1 MTTAEGPTVSRRRLA
16 AELRRLR
23 GNLRGSQVAAGVGWS
38 TSKVSRFELGK
49 ATIPLDEV
57 QQAINFYEVAEP
69 ARSQLLSLARGAHER
84 GWWEDHSEML
94 PEGYQDFIGLE
105 AGAATV
111 SQWQVE
117 AVPGLLQTADYAR
130 QVLSGY
136 QTFAPLTP
144 GVIEGRVRVRMIRQ
158 QVLTR
163 DPPLQLSVVIDESV
177 LLRRIGSRELMRAQ
191 LLHLARIAELPN
203 VDLRVLPLSYERV
216 LVADSFVIF
225 GFATTGDVGHLNDI
239 VSIESAVKSES
250 YEEGETNTFLH
261 RLVFKSLLE
270 ASLSPSDSLLR
281 IAEITNSSWA
291 LSEAVGSSTED

>member
-1 MTTAEGPTVSRRRLA
+1 VTTPEGPTVSRRRLA

-23 GNLRGSQVAAGVGWS
+23 GNLKGSQVATGLGWS
-38 TSKVSRFELGK
+38 TSKVSRFELGR
-49 ATIPLDEV
+49 AAIPLDE
-57 QQAINFYEVAEP
+57 AEKLLDFYKVTEP
-69 ARSQLLSLARGAHER
+69 ARSQLLSLARGAYER
-84 GWWEDHSEML
+84 GWWEDYSEML
-94 PEGYQDFIGLE
+94 PEGYEDFIGLE

-111 SQWQVE
+111 SQCQVE

-136 QTFAPLTP
+136 QSFAPLP
-144 GVIEGRVRVRMIRQ
+144 PSIIDGRVRVRMIRQ
-158 QVLTR
+158 QTLTR

-191 LLHLARIAELPN
+191 LMHLAKIAELPN
-203 VDLRVLPLSYERV
+203 VDLRVLPLSHERA
-216 LVADSFVIF
+216 LVADSFAIL
-225 GFATTGDVGHLNDI
+225 GFATTGAVGQLNDI

-270 ASLSPSDSLLR
+270 ASLSASDSLLR
-281 IAEITNSSWA
+281 IAEIVNTSWA
-291 LSEAVGSSTED
+291 LSEAVGYSTED